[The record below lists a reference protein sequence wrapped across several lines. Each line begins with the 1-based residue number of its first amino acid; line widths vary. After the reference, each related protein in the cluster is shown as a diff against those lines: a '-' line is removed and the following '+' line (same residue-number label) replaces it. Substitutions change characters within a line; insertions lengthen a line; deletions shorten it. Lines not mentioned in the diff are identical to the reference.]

1 MKKTPKVRIGKREI
15 PLRFRMKEFIQIE
28 EEIGNMGEI
37 RELLYEGQ
45 HRLRNLIA
53 AVRIMGNG
61 ALKEAG
67 EEPDLTDEWLA
78 ENMEPFRVL
87 EYQNAVID
95 CISAESKSEAAAEK
109 SESEERDLVLEEIER
124 KKGPVNSHTGA

>member
-1 MKKTPKVRIGKREI
+1 MKKGTKITIGKREI

-28 EEIGNMGEI
+28 EEIGNLGEI

-53 AVRIMGNG
+53 AIRIMGNG
-61 ALKEAG
+61 GLKEAG
-67 EEPDLTDEWLA
+67 EEPDLTEEWLT
-78 ENMEPFRVL
+78 EHMQPFSVMK
-87 EYQNAVID
+87 YQNAVIE
-95 CISAESKSEAAAEK
+95 CISEESKSETVRENN
-109 SESEERDLVLEEIER
+109 ENEERDLVLEEIER